1 MSHDAHTH
9 HISSPAL
16 LWATFFALVALT
28 ILTVAVA
35 SFVHLE
41 TFPVQ
46 MFLPMVFDTP
56 MDLSWLDMPITLAIA
71 TLKALLVA
79 VIFMH
84 LQHDKLFNA
93 VLLIGAVMFM
103 VLFIG
108 MVVLD
113 SQQYEPEVRDYQY
126 DKKAAMNP

>member
-16 LWATFFALVALT
+16 LWATFIALVALT

-35 SFVHLE
+35 TYVPLE
-41 TFPVQ
+41 NFPVQ
-46 MFLPMVFDTP
+46 LFLPMVFDTP
-56 MDLSWLDMPITLAIA
+56 MNLAWLDMPITLTIA
-71 TLKALLVA
+71 TMKALLVA

-93 VLLIGAVMFM
+93 VLLIGAVFFM

-113 SQQYEPEVRDYQY
+113 TQQYEPEVQDYLYMKQ
-126 DKKAAMNP
+126 AEQNP

>member
-35 SFVHLE
+35 SYVPLDN
-41 TFPVQ
+41 FPVQ
-46 MFLPMVFDTP
+46 VFLPMVFDTP
-56 MDLSWLDMPITLAIA
+56 MNLSWLDMPITLTIA
-71 TLKALLVA
+71 TMKALLVA

-93 VLLIGAVMFM
+93 VLLIGAVLFM

-113 SQQYEPEVRDYQY
+113 SQQYEPEVLDYQY
-126 DKKAAMNP
+126 DKQTALNP

>member
-1 MSHDAHTH
+1 MSHEAHTH

-16 LWATFFALVALT
+16 LWATFIALVGLT

-46 MFLPMVFDTP
+46 FVLPMVFDGP
-56 MDLSWLDMPITLAIA
+56 MDLAWLDMPITLGIA
-71 TLKALLVA
+71 TLKGLLVA

-84 LQHDKLFNA
+84 LQHDKLFNS
-93 VLLIGAVMFM
+93 VLLIGATIFM

-113 SQQYEPEVRDYQY
+113 SAQYQPDVESYSD
-126 DKKAAMNP
+126 DKAELANP

>member
-1 MSHDAHTH
+1 MSHEAHSH

-16 LWATFFALVALT
+16 LWATFAALVALT

-41 TFPVQ
+41 SFPVQ
-46 MFLPMVFDTP
+46 YVLPMVFDGP
-56 MDLSWLDMPITLAIA
+56 MDLAWLDMPITLGIA
-71 TLKALLVA
+71 TLKGLLVA

-84 LQHDKLFNA
+84 LQHDKLFNS
-93 VLLIGAVMFM
+93 VLLIGATVFM

-113 SQQYEPEVRDYQY
+113 SNQYQPQVDSYLD
-126 DKKAAMNP
+126 DKAVEANP

>member
-1 MSHDAHTH
+1 MSHEAHSH

-16 LWATFFALVALT
+16 LWACFSALVALT

-35 SFVHLE
+35 TLVQLE

-46 MFLPMVFDTP
+46 IFLPMVFDDP
-56 MDLSWLDMPITLAIA
+56 MDLSWLDIPITLAIA
-71 TLKALLVA
+71 TAKALLVA

-84 LQHDKLFNA
+84 LQHDKLFNS
-93 VLLIGAVMFM
+93 VLLIGATIFM

-113 SQQYEPEVRDYQY
+113 SSQYQPDVENYADDR
-126 DKKAAMNP
+126 AAMANP